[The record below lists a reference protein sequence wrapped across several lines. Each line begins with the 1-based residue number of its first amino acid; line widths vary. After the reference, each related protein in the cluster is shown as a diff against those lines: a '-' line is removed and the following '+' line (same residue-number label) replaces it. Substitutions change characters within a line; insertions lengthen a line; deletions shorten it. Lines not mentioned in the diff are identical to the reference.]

1 MDERHRLIVTN
12 IVINEHTFNAGALY
26 EGDRLLE
33 VYLEPEASLEG
44 GSLLGNIY
52 VGRVKNIVES
62 LNAAFVEIAPGVP
75 CYLSLADVKSPV
87 YVKKINSPRL
97 VAGDQLL
104 VQVEQEAIKTKPP
117 RLTTNLTFP
126 GQYLALSTQ
135 EEAVGASRKLPD
147 QQREALK
154 EFLKDQRRT
163 AFGVIVRTACKDASH
178 KAVAEELW
186 QLEQEAAALI
196 AKAPYRTCFSCLRCQ
211 EPLYLRLLRQL
222 PKGAVDE
229 VVTDRQEVYGPLTKT
244 FPELEL
250 RLYEDHLLP
259 LSRCY
264 RLEHLIQEALK
275 PRVWLKSG
283 GFLVIEPTEALTVID
298 VNSGKSSRKGDPQ
311 DHYRKVNLEAAE
323 EIARQLRLRNI
334 SGIILVDFIDLKARE
349 DQEMLL
355 QRMKELVQTDPV
367 KVQVVD
373 YTRLNLMELTRK
385 KVRRSLREQ
394 VKAVDK

>member
-1 MDERHRLIVTN
+1 M
-12 IVINEHTFNAGALY
+12 
-26 EGDRLLE
+26 
-33 VYLEPEASLEG
+33 
-44 GSLLGNIY
+44 
-52 VGRVKNIVES
+52 
-62 LNAAFVEIAPGVP
+62 
-75 CYLSLADVKSPV
+75 
-87 YVKKINSPRL
+87 
-97 VAGDQLL
+97 
-104 VQVEQEAIKTKPP
+104 
-117 RLTTNLTFP
+117 
-126 GQYLALSTQ
+126 
-135 EEAVGASRKLPD
+135 
-147 QQREALK
+147 
-154 EFLKDQRRT
+154 
-163 AFGVIVRTACKDASH
+163 
-178 KAVAEELW
+178 
-186 QLEQEAAALI
+186 
-196 AKAPYRTCFSCLRCQ
+196 
-211 EPLYLRLLRQL
+211 
-222 PKGAVDE
+222 
-229 VVTDRQEVYGPLTKT
+229 VTDRQEVYGPLTKT